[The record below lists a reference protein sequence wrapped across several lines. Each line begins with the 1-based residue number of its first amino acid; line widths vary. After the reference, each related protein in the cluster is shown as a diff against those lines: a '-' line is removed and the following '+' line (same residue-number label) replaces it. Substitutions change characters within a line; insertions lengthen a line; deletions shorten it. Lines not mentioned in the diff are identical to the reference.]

1 MKDPQPRLIALG
13 MTRYWQANDGLRLDV
28 APFIVALEHASDIQA
43 VVKGKPAKAFYQ
55 TAIEILATPAEK
67 IVMVGDDI
75 RSDVQGAQHAG
86 MQGILVKTGK
96 YRPVDLQ
103 QNIQPDAVLDSVNDL
118 PDWWQQHYQS

>member
-103 QNIQPDAVLDSVNDL
+103 QNIQPDAVLDSVKDL
-118 PDWWQQHYQS
+118 PD